1 TIDSLRRDM
10 GQNYKLLLLTVLIL
24 LLAIPLCAQDTQY
37 EPQGEQIPGPSNLT
51 EANGPCC
58 AKGGEAPISSE
69 AWEKWLQDARHW
81 KMEHLIRIGYS
92 GAQYDRPELK
102 WTQQSFIQ
110 PQMMAQ
116 DRYFYDPAAGNYTVD
131 RYLDDLNQRYGG
143 IDSVL
148 IWPTYPNIGID
159 NRNQF
164 DLIRDM
170 PGGIAGLRAMVAEF
184 HRRGVRVLFPYN
196 PWDLGTRP
204 EGATDWQTLAHL
216 MAAIGADGFN
226 GDTMAAVP
234 LAFRTAS
241 DATGHPIVF
250 EPEGGDGG
258 NSDPAIA
265 WNNMGWGYWK
275 YPFEPMISKNKWL
288 ESRYMVNVCDRW
300 ARDRVND
307 LQYAFFNGTG
317 YESWEN
323 IWGIWNQ
330 LDPRDAEALRRISRI
345 ERTFWETLESPDWE
359 PFYPTLRYGAFSSQ
373 WPGNGQTLWTIVN
386 RNEFTLAGPEIEA
399 PYKPGLHY
407 YDLWHGSELKPVV
420 DGSKATLSFSL
431 SAQGYGAVLAAS
443 NLSSEE
449 QQLLAEMRQ
458 LAEKPLSGYSNQWH
472 VLPQRMV
479 PIAPTQP
486 AASAPPG
493 MVYVPGGSF
502 LFRVSGVEIE
512 GGNMTGLDVQYPWED
527 SPRREHAHPV
537 QVKPFYIDKYPV
549 TNAEFKKFMDATS
562 YHPEDGHNFLR
573 DWKNGSYPEGWANK
587 PVTWVSLEDARAYAH
602 WAGKRLPHEW
612 EWQYAAQGTDGRLYP
627 WGNQWDPAAVPFPDK
642 GRALTGPA
650 DVNAHPKGASP
661 FGVMDMTG
669 NVWQWTDEFEDPH
682 TRSAILRGGSYYQPQ
697 GSRWYFPN
705 AYRLD
710 EHGKYLLMAPSIDRA
725 GTLGF
730 RCVRDAQ

>member
-1 TIDSLRRDM
+1 MRR
-10 GQNYKLLLLTVLIL
+10 NYKWLLITALIL

-69 AWEKWLQDARHW
+69 AREKWVQDVRHW
-81 KMEHLIRIGYS
+81 KVEHLIRIGYS

-102 WTQQSFIQ
+102 WTQKSFIQ

-116 DRYFYDPAAGNYTVD
+116 DRYFYDSAAGKYTVD
-131 RYLDDLNQRYGG
+131 RYLDDLKQRYGG

-170 PGGIAGLRAMVAEF
+170 PGGVAGLRAMVAEF

-204 EGATDWQTLAHL
+204 EGAPDWQTIAHL
-216 MAAIGADGFN
+216 MAAIGADGIN
-226 GDTMAAVP
+226 GDTMGAVP
-234 LAFRTAS
+234 PAFRAAS

-258 NSDPAIA
+258 ANDLAIA

-275 YPFEPMISKNKWL
+275 YPFEPMLSKNKWL
-288 ESRYMVNVCDRW
+288 EPRYMVNLCDRW

-330 LDPRDAEALRRISRI
+330 IDPRDAEALRRISKI
-345 ERTFWETLESPDWE
+345 ERAFWQTLESPGWE
-359 PFYPTLRYGAFSSQ
+359 PFYPMLRYGVFSSE
-373 WPGNGQTLWTIVN
+373 WPGNSQTLWTVVN
-386 RNEFTLAGPEIEA
+386 RNEFALAGPEIEVN
-399 PYKPGLHY
+399 YQPGMRY
-407 YDLWHGSELKPVV
+407 YDLWHGTELKPVIA
-420 DGSKATLSFSL
+420 GSKATLGFSL
-431 SAQGYGAVLAAS
+431 SAQGYGAVLAATQ
-443 NLSSEE
+443 LTAGE

-458 LAEKPLSGYSNQWH
+458 LAQKPLSSFPNQWRA
-472 VLPQRMV
+472 LPQHIV
-479 PIAPTQP
+479 AIAPTAP

-493 MVYVPGGSF
+493 MVRIPGGAF

-527 SPRREHAHPV
+527 SPRRAHAHSI

-549 TNAEFKKFMDATS
+549 TNAEFKKFMDATD
-562 YHPEDGHNFLR
+562 YHPKDAHNFLR

-587 PVTWVSLEDARAYAH
+587 PVTWVSLEDARAYAR

-612 EWQYAAQGTDGRLYP
+612 EWQYAAQGADGRLYP
-627 WGNQWDPAAVPFPDK
+627 WGNTWDPAAVPPPDK
-642 GRALTGPA
+642 GRTLTGPA
-650 DVNAHPKGASP
+650 DVDANPKGASP
-661 FGVMDMTG
+661 FGVMDMVG
-669 NVWQWTDEFEDPH
+669 NVWQWTDEFIDPR
-682 TRSAILRGGSYYQPQ
+682 TRAAILRGGTYYQPQ

-705 AYRLD
+705 ATRLD

-730 RCVRDAQ
+730 RCVKDAQ